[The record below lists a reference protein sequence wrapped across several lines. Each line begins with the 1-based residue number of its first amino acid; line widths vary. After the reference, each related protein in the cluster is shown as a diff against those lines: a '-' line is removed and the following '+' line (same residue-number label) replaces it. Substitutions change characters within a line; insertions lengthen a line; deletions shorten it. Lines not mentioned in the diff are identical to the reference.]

1 MDEKEKK
8 DYHRMTKKELLS
20 EIKMLLNEIE
30 NLEDE
35 NSSLWELL
43 DELKASED
51 SVSDAISKV
60 DWGKLIKVREED
72 RHDELTKYF
81 EE

>member
-8 DYHRMTKKELLS
+8 NNHRMTKKELLS
-20 EIKMLLNEIE
+20 EIEGLLNEID

-35 NSSLWELL
+35 NSSLWDLL
-43 DELKASED
+43 DELKASEE
-51 SVSDAISKV
+51 SVSEAISKV
-60 DWGKLIKVREED
+60 DWGKLIKVRDSE
-72 RHDELTKYF
+72 RHDELIKYF

>member
-8 DYHRMTKKELLS
+8 EYHRMTKKELLS
-20 EIKMLLNEIE
+20 EIKTLLNEID

-35 NSSLWELL
+35 NSSLWDLL

-51 SVSDAISKV
+51 SVSEGISKV
-60 DWGKLIKVREED
+60 DWGKLIKVRESE
-72 RHDELTKYF
+72 RHDELLKYF